1 MTSWAILL
9 RLLDNMLLIL
19 SMFSLAVDYSWFD
32 WLRSDILRIA
42 RLVLINIASWLRT
55 WRLKGLRRSNFLFP
69 WWIASASTLWLSWRY
84 IIFAFE
90 NGFWILLSLPSVWA
104 FLTWLYSFVWFD
116 YRYFVLNR
124 LSFCPILLL
133 LFVLLSFRPSWL
145 FSDRDL
151 PVFDRIADIVLP
163 GSVTQGLSFHILDL
177 LVYTDVI

>member
-1 MTSWAILL
+1 MFFWCWVCYLFCIGVFFLQSRRVACFFRFRFSKSFRHFVDSMTGWAILL

-55 WRLKGLRRSNFLFP
+55 RRLKGLRRSNFLFP

-90 NGFWILLSLPSVWA
+90 NGFWILLSMPSVWA
-104 FLTWLYSFVWFD
+104 FLTWLYFFV
-116 YRYFVLNR
+116 
-124 LSFCPILLL
+124 
-133 LFVLLSFRPSWL
+133 
-145 FSDRDL
+145 
-151 PVFDRIADIVLP
+151 
-163 GSVTQGLSFHILDL
+163 
-177 LVYTDVI
+177 